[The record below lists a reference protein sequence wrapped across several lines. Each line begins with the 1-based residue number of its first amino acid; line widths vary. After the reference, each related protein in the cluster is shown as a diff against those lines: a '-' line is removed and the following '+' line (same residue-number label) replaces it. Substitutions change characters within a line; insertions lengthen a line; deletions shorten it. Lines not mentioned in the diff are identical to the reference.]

1 MKRSL
6 IIFFALIT
14 SLIADENNIA
24 TSIIEKTEK
33 KFRSIEDY
41 QVKMFIAIDIPA
53 FRMPKKSTLFFLS
66 NPIRLK

>member
-33 KFRSIEDY
+33 SSD
-41 QVKMFIAIDIPA
+41 
-53 FRMPKKSTLFFLS
+53 L
-66 NPIRLK
+66 